1 RGVHRGVRHCTVHGR
16 IRSGRQPQ
24 VHLLHRRRVR
34 ILDRVEPVAHRFQGV
49 ALERIP
55 AHAASARVPPRRRQS
70 HSTGPDSAYS
80 VAAMSRVLGGSTH
93 SAINTPTAI
102 SSATNG
108 TRSAFGPLPLPLK
121 LL

>member
-1 RGVHRGVRHCTVHGR
+1 DRCIVRGSIKCPRRPYV
-16 IRSGRQPQ
+16 P
-24 VHLLHRRRVR
+24 LFLRRRLR
-34 ILDRVEPVAHRFQGV
+34 TLHRVEPIAHRVQGIT
-49 ALERIP
+49 LERIP
-55 AHAASARVPPRRRQS
+55 AHPASARVPPRRRQS

-93 SAINTPTAI
+93 SAISTPTAI
-102 SSATNG
+102 SRATNG